1 MGKRWRSYA
10 DIEGRVMGFVSD
22 FVDDF
27 TGKTAEQAA
36 RQSAQQQVEAAG
48 RGLDVVGESRDVA
61 RADLQPFTSAGTAAL
76 DPLQSLI
83 LDPQAQRSFIQD
95 NPFFDA
101 LLSEERQ
108 NTLQN
113 QAARGKLG
121 SGGTLRALDENVLRI
136 GQGLVDNQTNKLAQL
151 AGIGQ
156 NAATNQA
163 NVSQNFGTQAAN
175 LLTGQGAA
183 QAAGTVGAANAR
195 TQGSKNLLDLGLDAA
210 KFFI

>member
-1 MGKRWRSYA
+1 
-10 DIEGRVMGFVSD
+10 MGFVSD

-36 RQSAQQQVEAAG
+36 RQSAQQQVDAAG
-48 RGLDVVGESRDVA
+48 RALDVTGEARDTA
-61 RADLQPFTSAGTAAL
+61 RGDLQPFTAAGTAGL

-83 LDPQAQRSFIQD
+83 LDPNAQRDFVQN

-121 SGGTLRALDENVLRI
+121 SGGTLKALDENVLRI
-136 GQGLVDNQTNKLAQL
+136 GQGLVDNQTNKLQNL
-151 AGIGQ
+151 VGIGQ

-163 NVSQNFGTQAAN
+163 GITQNFGQQASN

-195 TQGSKNLLDLGLDAA
+195 VAGAQNIVNLVTDAA
-210 KFFI
+210 KLFAPVPKPPGTSM